1 MKLVDL
7 KVKDAIS
14 ASNDCSSSYN
24 GYNLLLGRGFCQDY
38 ALHLFFDLRM
48 GQVYCSMQLEQAK
61 LVLFKKPLNSISH
74 CAPSDNNAYGLYPL
88 LDFFNVYMCNFCAP
102 AVDKSMEV
110 LFENNSYLG
119 YTEIDITDIVKAWI
133 TGDIENKGLLLMG
146 IGDSPLMSY
155 ASSNF
160 PVKGMQPFLR
170 LIYDG
175 ECEHHSFKCIQSIVE
190 VQSRNEESF
199 LKDQQVMA

>member
-7 KVKDAIS
+7 KAKDAVS
-14 ASNDCSSSYN
+14 VSDDCSSSCN
-24 GYNLLLGRGFCQDY
+24 GDNLLIGRGFCQDY
-38 ALHLFFDLRM
+38 VLHLFFDLRM

-61 LVLFKKPLNSISH
+61 LVLFKKPLNTISN
-74 CAPSDNNAYGLYPL
+74 SSSSENNAYGLYPL
-88 LDFFNVYMCNFCAP
+88 LDFFNVYMSNFCTP

-110 LFENNSYLG
+110 LFENDSDVG

-133 TGDIENKGLLLMG
+133 SGDIENKGLLLVG
-146 IGDSPLMSY
+146 IMDSPLISY

-160 PVKGMQPFLR
+160 PIKGMQPLLR

-175 ECEHHSFKCIQSIVE
+175 ECEHHIFKCIQSIVE
-190 VQSRNEESF
+190 V
-199 LKDQQVMA
+199 